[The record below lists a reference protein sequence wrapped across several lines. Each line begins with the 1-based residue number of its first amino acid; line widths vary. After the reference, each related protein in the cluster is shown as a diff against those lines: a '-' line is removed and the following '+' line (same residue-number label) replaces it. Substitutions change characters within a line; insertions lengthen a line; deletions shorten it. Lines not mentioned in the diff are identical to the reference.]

1 MLKESTLMRAF
12 RFTMDAE
19 GGATYTNDPRDP
31 GGPTKYGVALN
42 FNLGT
47 IPDKNGDGKITA
59 LDVRML
65 EEADALVIYRDRYW
79 RPGKCDA
86 LPDAL
91 ALAHADTLYNIG
103 PGAAPASCN
112 GPSMPA
118 AWASPWTA
126 RSARPPS
133 RPSALWRMT
142 DGWATC
148 CGHRPPSA
156 CTTTRRGRAG
166 PSMAVAGRPAH
177 SAVST
182 PAAPCWAV
190 NDAWTAPAV
199 RIGPGLL
206 PAGLPPALAFVAG
219 CGPAGRRGGA
229 GGGPFPARERR
240 HPCRRGPARP
250 PARRRTTP
258 RGGHTSCPGTSGT
271 G

>member
-42 FNLGT
+42 FDRGS
-47 IPDKNGDGKITA
+47 IPDKDGDG
-59 LDVRML
+59 DVDARDVQLL

-103 PGAAPASCN
+103 PGAAPRILQRAL
-112 GPSMPA
+112 
-118 AWASPWTA
+118 PWTA

-133 RPSALWRMT
+133 RPSAPWRMT

-182 PAAPCWAV
+182 PAWPCWAV
-190 NDAWTAPAV
+190 NDAWTPAV
-199 RIGPGLL
+199 RTGPGLL

-229 GGGPFPARERR
+229 GGGPYPAGERR
-240 HPCRRGPARP
+240 HPCRRESARP
-250 PARRRTTP
+250 SARRRTTP
-258 RGGHTSCPGTSGT
+258 RGGHTPCPGTSGT